1 MKKKQKNIA
10 VTENY
15 IQDIISQSKLL
26 EWAGISFNKTE
37 WYKISIAMKVRKCI
51 NNQIENAY

>member
-37 WYKISIAMKVRKCI
+37 WYKISIAMKARKCI